1 MDMIEEI
8 IILLG
13 ISLDVFGAMECQGA
27 LVAKIEKKQLAAF
40 SSILAV
46 GQAVFLGMDVL
57 Q

>member
-40 SSILAV
+40 SSILAEIGRASCRERV
-46 GQAVFLGMDVL
+46 
-57 Q
+57 